1 MSFHGCRNNLQAYI
15 VNQKT
20 GEAYFYTFHT
30 NHLKPHTQFARI
42 AHTTYKT
49 LLLNGWKSMLLSD
62 IEAITK
68 IIHKKESN
76 NTSWYIP
83 MIFLSHIA
91 AGAVLCI
98 MTHKFHSRRKHFS
111 RKFDEYH
118 L

>member
-1 MSFHGCRNNLQAYI
+1 MSFHGCRNSLQAYI
-15 VNQKT
+15 VNQNT
-20 GEAYFYTFHT
+20 GEGYFYTFHT
-30 NHLKPHTQFARI
+30 HQLNPHTQFARI
-42 AHTTYKT
+42 AQTAYKT
-49 LLLNGWKSMLLSD
+49 LLLNGWKPMLQSD

-68 IIHKKESN
+68 INHKKEST

-98 MTHKFHSRRKHFS
+98 MTHKLHSRRKHFS
-111 RKFDEYH
+111 RKFEYY